1 MTAHDPQASPG
12 DLGRRIAR
20 RRADLGLSRQD
31 IAVRTG
37 MAPGYLRYLEE
48 RAGAVP
54 GSGVLR
60 RLADALD
67 TTVVALTGGAAERPV
82 GLSRARRTHLVEL
95 TPAECRALLATH
107 GVGRLAVPTLEGPLV
122 VPVNYGVVAGAVVY
136 RTAPGTVLAR
146 ADGCRVALEADR
158 IDEAFSRGWSVVVRG
173 YARQVTDPAEAL
185 RLTRTAYSE
194 PWAGGP
200 RGLWLRIEPLAL
212 TGRRIVG

>member
-1 MTAHDPQASPG
+1 MTAPDPPTAAG
-12 DLGRRIAR
+12 DLGRRITR

-31 IAVRTG
+31 IAARTG
-37 MAPGYLRYLEE
+37 MAPSYLRYLEE
-48 RAGAVP
+48 RAGASP

-67 TTVVALTGGAAERPV
+67 TTVVALTGGAADRPV
-82 GLSRARRTHLVEL
+82 GLARARRTRLVEL
-95 TPAECRALLATH
+95 TPNECRVLLATH

-158 IDEAFSRGWSVVVRG
+158 IDEAFSRGWSVLVRG
-173 YARQVTDPAEAL
+173 LARRVTDPAEVL
-185 RLTRTAYSE
+185 RLTETAHSE
-194 PWAGGP
+194 PWAGGA
-200 RGLWLRIEPLAL
+200 RELWLRIDTLAV